1 MAGSETVGG
10 GRALKVIQV
19 SIDFPGGPL
28 ATEVMPILQK
38 IVQKKPLVVTG
49 PVTREEL
56 AALERLEPQG
66 RLCMLV
72 EIVQGT

>member
-1 MAGSETVGG
+1 
-10 GRALKVIQV
+10 VIQV